1 MKSEELRRRI
11 LRVSFKSQTEAI
23 GVRVRAFG
31 APGGQDARAPVRAPA
46 RQHPTLENTFTCPRF
61 DVILTTYQ
69 AYMAQQNSFDIVSQV
84 DRAEITNAIHQTVK
98 EVRQRF
104 DFKGS
109 NANVALEQNDLVLSA
124 EDETKLRNMN
134 DIFQQKLVR
143 RGVPLKALSYGTVEP
158 AAGGTVRQRVQVQ
171 QGIPQEKAKDIV
183 KFIKDS
189 KAKVQASIQGDT
201 VRVSGKDR
209 DTLQQVIAGLKA
221 KDFGI
226 NMQFTNYRT
235 N

>member
-1 MKSEELRRRI
+1 
-11 LRVSFKSQTEAI
+11 
-23 GVRVRAFG
+23 
-31 APGGQDARAPVRAPA
+31 
-46 RQHPTLENTFTCPRF
+46 
-61 DVILTTYQ
+61 
-69 AYMAQQNSFDIVSQV
+69 MAQQNSFDIVSEV
-84 DRAEITNAIHQTVK
+84 DRAEINNAINQTVK

-109 NANVALEQNDLVLSA
+109 AATVALEANELIMTA

-143 RGVPLKALSYGTVEP
+143 RGVPLKALSYGNVDP
-158 AAGGTVRQRVQVQ
+158 AGGGTVRQKVQIQ
-171 QGIPQEKAKDIV
+171 QGIPQEKAKEV
-183 KFIKDS
+183 VRFIKDS
-189 KAKVQASIQGDT
+189 KAKVQASIQGDI

-209 DTLQQVIAGLKA
+209 DTLQGVIADLKG

-226 NMQFTNYRT
+226 NMQFSNYRT

>member
-1 MKSEELRRRI
+1 
-11 LRVSFKSQTEAI
+11 
-23 GVRVRAFG
+23 
-31 APGGQDARAPVRAPA
+31 
-46 RQHPTLENTFTCPRF
+46 
-61 DVILTTYQ
+61 
-69 AYMAQQNSFDIVSQV
+69 MAQQNSFDIVSQV
-84 DRAEITNAIHQTVK
+84 DRAEVTNAIQQTIK

-109 NANVALEQNDLVLSA
+109 TATVALEKDELVLSA

-134 DIFQQKLVR
+134 EILQQKLVR
-143 RGVPLKALSYGTVEP
+143 RGVPLKALSYGVVEP
-158 AAGGTVRQRVQVQ
+158 AAGGTVRQRAQIQ
-171 QGIPQEKAKDIV
+171 QGIPQEKAKEVV

-189 KAKVQASIQGDT
+189 KAKVQASIQGEV

-209 DTLQQVIAGLKA
+209 DTLQDIIAKLKA

-226 NMQFTNYRT
+226 DMQFSNYRT

>member
-1 MKSEELRRRI
+1 
-11 LRVSFKSQTEAI
+11 
-23 GVRVRAFG
+23 
-31 APGGQDARAPVRAPA
+31 
-46 RQHPTLENTFTCPRF
+46 
-61 DVILTTYQ
+61 
-69 AYMAQQNSFDIVSQV
+69 MAQQNSFDIVSEV
-84 DRAEITNAIHQTVK
+84 DRAEITNAINQTVK

-109 NANVALEQNDLVLSA
+109 AATVALEGNELILTA

-143 RGVPLKALSYGTVEP
+143 RGVPLKALSYGNVDP
-158 AAGGTVRQRVQVQ
+158 AGGGTVRQKVQIQ
-171 QGIPQEKAKDIV
+171 QGIPQEKAKEV
-183 KFIKDS
+183 VRFIKDS
-189 KAKVQASIQGDT
+189 KAKVQASIQGDI

-209 DTLQQVIAGLKA
+209 DTLQGVIAELKG

-226 NMQFTNYRT
+226 NMQFSNYRT

>member
-1 MKSEELRRRI
+1 
-11 LRVSFKSQTEAI
+11 
-23 GVRVRAFG
+23 
-31 APGGQDARAPVRAPA
+31 
-46 RQHPTLENTFTCPRF
+46 
-61 DVILTTYQ
+61 
-69 AYMAQQNSFDIVSQV
+69 MAQQNSFDIVSEV
-84 DRAEITNAIHQTVK
+84 DRAEVTNAINQTVK

-109 NANVALEQNDLVLSA
+109 SATVTLEANELILTA

-143 RGVPLKALSYGTVEP
+143 RGVPLKALSYGNVDP
-158 AAGGTVRQRVQVQ
+158 AAGGTVRQRVQIQ
-171 QGIPQEKAKDIV
+171 QGIPQEKAKEV
-183 KFIKDS
+183 VRFIKDS
-189 KAKVQASIQGDT
+189 KAKVQASIQGDV

-209 DTLQQVIAGLKA
+209 DTLQAVIANLKG

-226 NMQFTNYRT
+226 DMQFSNYRT

>member
-1 MKSEELRRRI
+1 
-11 LRVSFKSQTEAI
+11 
-23 GVRVRAFG
+23 
-31 APGGQDARAPVRAPA
+31 
-46 RQHPTLENTFTCPRF
+46 
-61 DVILTTYQ
+61 
-69 AYMAQQNSFDIVSQV
+69 MAQQNSFDIVSEV
-84 DRAEITNAIHQTVK
+84 DRAELTNAINQTIK

-109 NANVALEQNDLVLSA
+109 AANVAMEAEELVLTA

-134 DIFQQKLVR
+134 DILQQKLVR
-143 RGVPLKALSYGTVEP
+143 RGVPLKALSYGDVDP
-158 AAGGTVRQRVQVQ
+158 AAGGTVRQRVKIQ
-171 QGIPQEKAKDIV
+171 QGIPQDKAKEVV

-189 KAKVQASIQGDT
+189 KAKVQASIQGDV

-209 DTLQQVIAGLKA
+209 DTLQDIIAKLKG

-226 NMQFTNYRT
+226 HMQFSNYRT

>member
-1 MKSEELRRRI
+1 
-11 LRVSFKSQTEAI
+11 
-23 GVRVRAFG
+23 
-31 APGGQDARAPVRAPA
+31 
-46 RQHPTLENTFTCPRF
+46 
-61 DVILTTYQ
+61 DVILTYEERN
-69 AYMAQQNSFDIVSQV
+69 MAQQNSFDIVSQV
-84 DRAEITNAIHQTVK
+84 DRAEMMNAINQTMK

-109 NANVALEQNDLVLSA
+109 NAMVVLEPQELVLSA

-134 DIFQQKLVR
+134 EILQQKMVR
-143 RGVPLKALSYGTVEP
+143 RGVPLKAFSYGKAEP
-158 AAGGTVRQRVQVQ
+158 AAVGTVRQRAQIQ

-183 KFIKDS
+183 KLIKDS
-189 KAKVQASIQGDT
+189 KVKVQASIQGDT
-201 VRVSGKDR
+201 VRISGRDR
-209 DTLQQVIAGLKA
+209 DTLQQVIATLKA

>member
-1 MKSEELRRRI
+1 
-11 LRVSFKSQTEAI
+11 
-23 GVRVRAFG
+23 
-31 APGGQDARAPVRAPA
+31 
-46 RQHPTLENTFTCPRF
+46 
-61 DVILTTYQ
+61 
-69 AYMAQQNSFDIVSQV
+69 MAQQNSFDIVSEV
-84 DRAEITNAIHQTVK
+84 DRAEITNAINQTVK

-109 NANVALEQNDLVLSA
+109 TATVALEANELTLTA

-143 RGVPLKALSYGTVEP
+143 RGVPLKALSYGTIDP
-158 AAGGTVRQRVQVQ
+158 AGGGTVRQKVQIQ
-171 QGIPQEKAKDIV
+171 QGIPQEKAKEV
-183 KFIKDS
+183 VRFIKDS
-189 KAKVQASIQGDT
+189 KAKVQASIQGDI

-209 DTLQQVIAGLKA
+209 DTLQGVIADLKG

-226 NMQFTNYRT
+226 NMQFSNYRT

>member
-1 MKSEELRRRI
+1 
-11 LRVSFKSQTEAI
+11 
-23 GVRVRAFG
+23 
-31 APGGQDARAPVRAPA
+31 
-46 RQHPTLENTFTCPRF
+46 
-61 DVILTTYQ
+61 
-69 AYMAQQNSFDIVSQV
+69 MAQQNSFDIVSEV
-84 DRAEITNAIHQTVK
+84 DRAEVTNAIQQTIK

-109 NANVALEQNDLVLSA
+109 TATVVLEKDELVLSA

-134 DIFQQKLVR
+134 DILQQKLVR
-143 RGVPLKALSYGTVEP
+143 RSVPLKALSYGTADP
-158 AAGGTVRQRVQVQ
+158 AAGGSVRQRVQIQ
-171 QGIPQEKAKDIV
+171 QGIPQEKAKEVV

-189 KAKVQASIQGDT
+189 KAKVQASIQGDV

-209 DTLQQVIAGLKA
+209 DTLQDIIAKLKG

-226 NMQFTNYRT
+226 DMQFSNYRT